1 MHKLEIG
8 NMKGCCNVGGSH
20 IIKVII
26 TPGSRAIWSNI
37 LSSGSMICP
46 CITVLVDS
54 LLPWKYFIISVFPFV
69 DPWPCDMKAILF
81 HIFDYHLSN
90 LVELFIYKQ
99 VLDNAYHHLSLLC
112 LSLHCRKKYLQRNHH
127 YLHFL
132 NQKPCTTGIC
142 FANQHRHIT
151 CLTLLSV

>member
-1 MHKLEIG
+1 MLQCG
-8 NMKGCCNVGGSH
+8 RVLL
-20 IIKVII
+20 IKVII
-26 TPGSRAIWSNI
+26 TPGSRAILSNI
-37 LSSGSMICP
+37 LSGGSMICP

-99 VLDNAYHHLSLLC
+99 VLDNAYHHLSLC
-112 LSLHCRKKYLQRNHH
+112 
-127 YLHFL
+127 
-132 NQKPCTTGIC
+132 
-142 FANQHRHIT
+142 
-151 CLTLLSV
+151 V